1 MGRTAV
7 PMSGRLNGGVALTSL
22 WSCPFSQLVLGE
34 PAVVDPVTGRPWA
47 EKEGE
52 GSALKV

>member
-1 MGRTAV
+1 MVA
-7 PMSGRLNGGVALTSL
+7 VALTSL
-22 WSCPFSQLVLGE
+22 WYCPFSQLVLGE

-52 GSALKV
+52 GSVLKV